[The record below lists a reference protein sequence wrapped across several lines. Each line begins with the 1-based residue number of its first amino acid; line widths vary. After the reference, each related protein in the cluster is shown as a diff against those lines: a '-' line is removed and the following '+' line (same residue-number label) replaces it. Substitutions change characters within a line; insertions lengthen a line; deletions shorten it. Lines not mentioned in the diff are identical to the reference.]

1 MHRRRHA
8 VLAAL
13 AVPVLLGSLVA
24 AEALALPAAADDGGG
39 SPVVLAAEA
48 VSDCD
53 TGSFCVWTGVSY
65 TGVLKDTDT
74 TALSSTGIS
83 VASSVRNRTARA
95 ARVYAN
101 SDGSGTSQ
109 CYTAGAT
116 VGLTAVVAR
125 SFRILGGTGC

>member
-1 MHRRRHA
+1 MRRRRHA

-24 AEALALPAAADDGGG
+24 AEALAPPAAADDGGD
-39 SPVVLAAEA
+39 PVVLAAEA

-53 TGSFCVWTGVSY
+53 PGSFCVWTGVSY
-65 TGVLKDTDT
+65 TGLLKDTTST
-74 TALSSTGIS
+74 TLSSTGIS

-101 SDGSGTSQ
+101 SDGSGASQ
-109 CYTAGAT
+109 CYSAGSV
-116 VGLTAVVAR
+116 VGLTAVIAR